1 MNTDKKSIDIATFGG
16 GCFWCIEAIFME
28 IEGVIRVIPGYTGGK
43 YKNPSYH
50 QVCDGET
57 GHAEVIQVWY
67 EPNIVSYDDL
77 LQVFFTS
84 HDPTTLNKQ
93 GADVGTQYRSVIYY
107 HSAEQKSLAEKY
119 KKELDAI
126 DAFGKPIVT
135 EISAATEFYPAEAY
149 HQNYYNLN
157 PEQNYCRIVIAPKL
171 DKFRKVFRNLLRKK

>member
-1 MNTDKKSIDIATFGG
+1 MYTDKKSIDIATFGG

-43 YKNPSYH
+43 SKNPSYH
-50 QVCDGET
+50 QVCGGET

-107 HSAEQKSLAEKY
+107 HSAEQKFLAEKY
-119 KKELDAI
+119 KKELDEI

-149 HQNYYNLN
+149 HKNYYNLN